1 MKNIFSPS
9 NIIEQDMYQMLI
21 GYYSNSKVLEY
32 DGVEVH
38 ELLK

>member
-21 GYYSNSKVLEY
+21 GYYFKVLEY